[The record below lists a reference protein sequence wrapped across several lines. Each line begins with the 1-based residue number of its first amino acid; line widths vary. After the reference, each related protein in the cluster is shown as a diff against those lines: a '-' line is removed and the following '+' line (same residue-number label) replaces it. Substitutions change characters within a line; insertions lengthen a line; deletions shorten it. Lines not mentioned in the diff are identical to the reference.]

1 MDAAPAAPSEKGRRA
16 MGFWRRLAVTVVAVL
31 AFSGIVHVA
40 WQALL
45 GFAMPAYLAGLLG
58 GLVALPVWEYLQ
70 LRRAKK
76 AS

>member
-1 MDAAPAAPSEKGRRA
+1 
-16 MGFWRRLAVTVVAVL
+16 MGFWQRLAVTILVVL
-31 AFSGIVHVA
+31 AFSGLLHIA

-70 LRRAKK
+70 LRRRNKTA
-76 AS
+76 

>member
-1 MDAAPAAPSEKGRRA
+1 
-16 MGFWRRLAVTVVAVL
+16 MGFWRRVAVTIAAVL
-31 AFSGIVHVA
+31 VVSGLAHLL

-70 LRRAKK
+70 LRREKK

>member
-1 MDAAPAAPSEKGRRA
+1 MV
-16 MGFWRRLAVTVVAVL
+16 FWQRLAVTILAVL
-31 AFSGIVHVA
+31 AFSGLIHIT

-70 LRRAKK
+70 LRRQKK
-76 AS
+76 TS

>member
-1 MDAAPAAPSEKGRRA
+1 MV
-16 MGFWRRLAVTVVAVL
+16 FWQRLLVTVLVIL
-31 AFSGIVHVA
+31 AFSGLVHIA

-70 LRRAKK
+70 LRYGRKT
-76 AS
+76 